1 MKIKTKKQLTLP
13 QLIEWA
19 WNNPELAKSK
29 LYLTKEHDE
38 YSPYVQFSV
47 DGYGVKTSQPITN
60 KDTFTV
66 EVEEEIT
73 EDTRLDKLIVRYRND
88 DIYIFPQERID
99 DFKND
104 SSIVAFYIPNDDLTL
119 TLIWR
124 DGKLIE

>member
-66 EVEEEIT
+66 EIEEQIT
-73 EDTRLDKLIVRYRND
+73 EDTAIPRLVTKNIIGDYNEWKDRSIK
-88 DIYIFPQERID
+88 
-99 DFKND
+99 DFVLAHMEA
-104 SSIVAFYIPNDDLTL
+104 IYIPNDDLTL
-119 TLIWR
+119 TLIYR
-124 DGKLIE
+124 DGKFIE